1 MNANATNAIAIAII
15 IIIIWESI
23 NLVPA
28 RRGKE
33 AKRRWKMAG

>member
-1 MNANATNAIAIAII
+1 MNANATNAIAIAI